1 MFPIAVK
8 IKNLKKWTIKFELR
22 CSNQIIGLGMF
33 DISDVERLVCRVF
46 GV

>member
-8 IKNLKKWTIKFELR
+8 IKNLKKWTIELR

-33 DISDVERLVCRVF
+33 DFSDVERLVCRVF